1 MMKVKILVGERLN
14 KIRKEKNLT
23 LRELGNA
30 VGVSASHIGQIEKGV
45 TNPSIEL
52 LAKLAEFLKVH
63 PCDLLL
69 TTNISMGE
77 RLRSYREEKGIDLEE
92 LSRETGIPYF
102 KLGEV
107 EIGNERL
114 SKEECTKIST
124 YLGLEESELNFDIE
138 VNLNHIRFI
147 CQDVFQLE
155 QDSINLIIDYLSKK
169 VNG

>member
-1 MMKVKILVGERLN
+1 MKVTILVGERLH

-23 LRELGNA
+23 LRELGNS

-52 LAKLAEFLKVH
+52 LARLAEFLKIH

-77 RLRSYREEKGIDLEE
+77 RIRSIREEKGIDLEV
-92 LSRETGIPYF
+92 LSKTTGIEYF

-114 SKEECTKIST
+114 SKEECEKIST
-124 YLGLEESELNFDIE
+124 YLEIDNDELNFDIE

-147 CQDVFQLE
+147 CHDVFQLDE
-155 QDSINLIIDYLSKK
+155 DSSQLIMDYLTKK
-169 VNG
+169 INW

>member
-1 MMKVKILVGERLN
+1 MEVKLLVGERLS
-14 KIRKEKNLT
+14 KIRKEKKLT

-45 TNPSIEL
+45 TNPSIDL
-52 LAKLAEFLKVH
+52 LARIAEFLKVH
-63 PCDLLL
+63 PCDLLQ

-77 RLRSYREEKGIDLEE
+77 RLRSIRKEKGIDLEE
-92 LSRETGIPYF
+92 LSEATGIPYF

-114 SKEECTKIST
+114 TKDECKKIST
-124 YLGLEESELNFDIE
+124 YLGIDESQLNFDIE

-147 CQDVFQLE
+147 CEDIFQLDD
-155 QDSINLIIDYLSKK
+155 DSIQLIMDYLTKK
-169 VNG
+169 INW

>member
-1 MMKVKILVGERLN
+1 MKVKILVGERLN

-52 LAKLAEFLKVH
+52 LAKLAEYLKVH

-92 LSRETGIPYF
+92 LSKATDIPYF

-114 SKEECTKIST
+114 TREECQKIST
-124 YLGLEESELNFDIE
+124 YLNLEENQLNFDIE

-155 QDSINLIIDYLSKK
+155 PDSINLIIDYLAKK
-169 VNG
+169 VNW

>member
-1 MMKVKILVGERLN
+1 MNVKILVGERLN
-14 KIRKEKNLT
+14 KIRKERNLT

-52 LAKLAEFLKVH
+52 LAKIAEFFKVH

-77 RLRSYREEKGIDLEE
+77 RIRGMREEKGIDLEE
-92 LSRETGIPYF
+92 LSNGTGIPYF

-114 SKEECTKIST
+114 CKEECANISS
-124 YLGLEESELNFDIE
+124 YLGIDSNQLNFDIE

-155 QDSINLIIDYLSKK
+155 DDAIRLIVDYVSKK
-169 VNG
+169 INW

>member
-1 MMKVKILVGERLN
+1 MKVKILVGERLN
-14 KIRKEKNLT
+14 KISKERTLT

-30 VGVSASHIGQIEKGV
+30 VGASASHIGQIEKGV

-52 LAKLAEFLKVH
+52 LAKIAEFLKVH

-77 RLRSYREEKGIDLEE
+77 RLRGIREEKGIDLEE
-92 LSRETGIPYF
+92 LSKATGIAYF

-114 SKEECTKIST
+114 SKEECDKISEF
-124 YLGLEESELNFDIE
+124 LDIDQNQLSFDIE

-147 CQDVFQLE
+147 CHDVFQLE
-155 QDSINLIIDYLSKK
+155 EDSIHLIVDYLAKK
-169 VNG
+169 INW

>member
-1 MMKVKILVGERLN
+1 MKVKILVGERLN

-52 LAKLAEFLKVH
+52 LAKLAEYLKVH

-92 LSRETGIPYF
+92 LSEATGIPYF

-114 SKEECTKIST
+114 SKEECEKIST
-124 YLGLEESELNFDIE
+124 YLNLEENQLNFDIE

-155 QDSINLIIDYLSKK
+155 PDSINLIIDYLAKK
-169 VNG
+169 VNW